1 MTTTSPGMPMIGRM
15 ASRVSSPVLIGRDE
29 ELGRLVAAWR
39 SAVNGEPSTVLVGG
53 EAGIGKSRLVSE
65 LAALVRGEGGI
76 VLEGASVSLGDDEG
90 LPLAPVAEALRAL
103 GRQLP
108 TEALAEVVGS
118 AGPSVAHL
126 VPELGQALA
135 SGDAATRPDWVAA
148 RMLEAVL
155 GVLGRVADRMPT
167 LLIVEDIHWADRS
180 TRDVISFVA
189 RTARNER
196 LLVIGTYRTDE
207 IHRRHPL
214 RPWLAEMER
223 TPRVE
228 RIAVLRLDTVAVA
241 GLIGAIRAE
250 PADEVLTR
258 MIADRSDGNPFYA
271 EELLAAG
278 AIDAPSRLPED
289 LRDVLLTRVGALS
302 DDVTSLLGIA
312 AVGGRSIQ
320 HDLLRDVA
328 AIDEQAVEA
337 SMREAVTAGIV
348 EAVDDGSTASYAFRH
363 ALLHEAVYDDL
374 LPTERRRHHAAYA
387 TAIAAR
393 PVPDGVAGAS
403 QLAALA
409 HHASASHDLA
419 AALDASIRA
428 ARASSDSF
436 AFAAA
441 SRSLER
447 ALDIWDAVAA
457 DDRPPGVSPSGLYYE
472 LAYSRLLGGE
482 VGGAVDAA
490 QKAVELVDPETDP
503 LRAGVLLERLGRAS
517 WVNGEFDASLRHHA
531 AAVDLLAGQ
540 PPSPEVA
547 RVVGGYG
554 SILMLRGQYR
564 AAVEVC
570 ERAIAVARSVA
581 ADQPELY
588 SLISLGVALSQLGDC
603 QRALPTMRGA
613 FERTA
618 HLGEVHDMGRAYG
631 NYSNVLQV
639 CGRPEE
645 SAEIARQ
652 GAEWARQNGVW
663 RTYGAFHDGN
673 RAAILVDLGRWDEAR
688 DLLAR
693 TAADRPQGV
702 AVLNHAINAGPLAV
716 RMGDLQLART
726 ILNEAAERADSFRD
740 AQFTGPIF
748 EGLAEL
754 ALAEGRLDDAWAA
767 ATEGLSRLAETEDA
781 ALRSSL
787 DAAAAQIAADRAL
800 VAAAGRREADRA
812 AAIADAERLAAEA
825 DGIAMGIDPS
835 SAAAADPAA
844 YALMAHAEA
853 RRAAGGADTAAFFAS
868 AAERWERLRRPWFIA
883 YCRYREGEALAADA
897 GQRAVAAARLAAA
910 RGTAVRLGATP
921 LVDAIERLARRARL
935 TITDAPRAGTPDS
948 VELAATDSPEPVPS
962 ADAAPASQDPF
973 ALTTRER
980 EVLALVA
987 TGQTNRRI
995 AEALFISE
1003 STAGVHV
1010 SNILGKLGVTSRT
1023 EAAAVAVR
1031 LGLAD

>member
-1 MTTTSPGMPMIGRM
+1 MTTTSPVMPMIGRM
-15 ASRVSSPVLIGRDE
+15 ASRVTSPVLIARDE

-39 SAVNGEPSTVLVGG
+39 SAVNSEPSTVLVGG
-53 EAGIGKSRLVSE
+53 EAGIGKSRLVAE
-65 LAALVRGEGGI
+65 LAALVRAEGGM

-108 TEALAEVVGS
+108 TEALADVVGS

-126 VPELGQALA
+126 VPELGLALA
-135 SGDAATRPDWVAA
+135 SGDPATRPDWVAA

-155 GVLGRVADRMPT
+155 GVLGRVADRQPT

-180 TRDVISFVA
+180 TRDVLSFVA

-228 RIAVLRLDTVAVA
+228 RMAVPRLDAAAVA

-250 PADEVLTR
+250 PADEMLIR
-258 MIADRSDGNPFYA
+258 MIAHRSDGNPFYA

-289 LRDVLLTRVGALS
+289 LRDVLLTRVATLS
-302 DDVTSLLGIA
+302 DDVTRLLGIA

-337 SMREAVTAGIV
+337 SMREAVAAGIV
-348 EAVDDGSTASYAFRH
+348 EAVADGPTASYAFRH

-387 TAIAAR
+387 AAIAAR

-409 HHASASHDLA
+409 HHASASHNLT
-419 AALDASIRA
+419 AALNASIQA
-428 ARASSDSF
+428 ARASSDAF
-436 AFAAA
+436 AFAVA

-447 ALDIWDAVAA
+447 ALDLWDAVPA
-457 DDRPPGVSPSGLYYE
+457 DDRPADVDLIELYYE
-472 LAYSRLLGGE
+472 LSYARLLAGE
-482 VGGAVDAA
+482 TGGAVDAA
-490 QKAVELVDPETDP
+490 QHAVDLGDRDVEP
-503 LRAGVLLERLGRAS
+503 LRLALLLERLGRSS
-517 WVNGEFDASLRHHA
+517 WVNGDFDAALRHHA
-531 AAVDLLAGQ
+531 EAVGLLQGQ
-540 PPSPEVA
+540 PPSAAVA
-547 RVVGGYG
+547 RVMGGYG
-554 SILMLRGQYR
+554 SMLMLRGRYR
-564 AAVEVC
+564 ASVEVS
-570 ERAIAVARSVA
+570 ETAIEIARSVDA
-581 ADQPELY
+581 EQAELY
-588 SLISLGVALSQLGDC
+588 SLVSLGVALSELGDC
-603 QRALPTMRGA
+603 ERAITMMREG
-613 FERTA
+613 FERTVR
-618 HLGEVHDMGRAYG
+618 LNDVHDLGRAYG

-645 SAEIARQ
+645 SAEVARQ
-652 GAEWARQNGVW
+652 GSDWARANGVW

-673 RAAILVDLGRWDEAR
+673 RASILIDLGRWQEAR
-688 DLLAR
+688 ELTAR
-693 TAADRPQGV
+693 THADRPQGV
-702 AVLNHAINAGPLAV
+702 AILNHAINAGPLAV
-716 RMGDLQLART
+716 RMGDLDLART
-726 ILNEAAERADSFRD
+726 ILTEAAHRAESFHD

-748 EGLAEL
+748 QSLAEL
-754 ALAEGRLDDAWAA
+754 ALAEGRLDDAWGA

-781 ALRSSL
+781 ALRTSL
-787 DAAAAQIAADRAL
+787 DAAAARIAADRAL
-800 VAAAGRREADRA
+800 VAAAGRREPDRT
-812 AAIADAERLAAEA
+812 AAIADAERLAADA
-825 DGIAMGIDPS
+825 GAIAMSRDPS
-835 SAAAADPAA
+835 SAAAAGPAA
-844 YALMAHAEA
+844 YAVMAHAEA
-853 RRAAGGADTAAFFAS
+853 RRAAADADTAASFAH
-868 AAERWERLRRPWFIA
+868 AAERWERLRRPWFTA

-897 GQRAVAAARLAAA
+897 GQRAEAAIRLAEA
-910 RGTAVRLGATP
+910 RSTAVRLGATP
-921 LVDAIERLARRARL
+921 LVEAVERLGRRARL
-935 TITDAPRAGTPDS
+935 TIPDASRAGAPDTD
-948 VELAATDSPEPVPS
+948 ELAATDSANAVPS
-962 ADAAPASQDPF
+962 ATVAPADQNPF

-1023 EAAAVAVR
+1023 EAAAVAVM